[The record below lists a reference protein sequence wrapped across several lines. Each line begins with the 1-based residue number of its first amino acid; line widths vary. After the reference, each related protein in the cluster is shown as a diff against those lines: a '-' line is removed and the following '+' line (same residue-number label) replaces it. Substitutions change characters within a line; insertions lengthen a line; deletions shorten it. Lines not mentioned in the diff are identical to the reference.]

1 MGTKP
6 VSSASTM
13 GPDPELAPDAG
24 SGTFSIGS
32 VISTIGRPSSF
43 WSYIAFRSM
52 SFCTSTDTYLTLP
65 VALYYGTRQ
74 RIYIAE

>member
-6 VSSASTM
+6 VSSPSTM
-13 GPDPELAPDAG
+13 GPVPELAPDAG
-24 SGTFSIGS
+24 SGTFSIDS

-52 SFCTSTDTYLTLP
+52 AFCTSTDTYLTLLI
-65 VALYYGTRQ
+65 ALYYGTRRQ
-74 RIYIAE
+74 IYIPE